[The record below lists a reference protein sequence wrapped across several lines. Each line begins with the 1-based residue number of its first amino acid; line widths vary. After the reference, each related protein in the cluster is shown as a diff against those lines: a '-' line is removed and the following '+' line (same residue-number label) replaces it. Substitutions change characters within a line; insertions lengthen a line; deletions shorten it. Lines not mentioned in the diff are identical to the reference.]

1 MHKLNWILK
10 IVDLN
15 LIKWHYKTAMQQPY
29 SKYQGHFTEVSIEM
43 FLVMNN
49 NKKKKKKQNAHD
61 VEQL

>member
-1 MHKLNWILK
+1 
-10 IVDLN
+10 
-15 LIKWHYKTAMQQPY
+15 MQQPY

-49 NKKKKKKQNAHD
+49 NIKKKKKKKKKQNAHD